1 MWRSAIFY
9 VKPEMGAFFE
19 LLICEHL
26 EQVLLIPGHPLAAER
41 EAAQYFFGVNRMA
54 RYQQASAY
62 MLAEIVLNTKV
73 TLKSRALSVKKK
85 GSALK
90 QLYSLQGD
98 WPFSSEGPPW
108 TSKHLVAMETSSFCL
123 QY

>member
-1 MWRSAIFY
+1 
-9 VKPEMGAFFE
+9 MGAFSE

-85 GSALK
+85 R
-90 QLYSLQGD
+90 
-98 WPFSSEGPPW
+98 
-108 TSKHLVAMETSSFCL
+108 
-123 QY
+123 